1 MADAAPGSE
10 DLGRSVE
17 RLADRLRTLADTRL
31 ARPIDGGA
39 TAADRAHALAQALA
53 DAEQGI
59 AERAA
64 EQPPAW
70 RAVPRL
76 GDLAVG
82 DQVAVTGADLVAAC
96 EGLDRTSRSGRG
108 RAVRRPQPSWRRPS
122 PTSDRRLLGRPALS
136 RRCRAGPGSRRPG
149 A

>member
-31 ARPIDGGA
+31 ARPLDGGA

-64 EQPPAW
+64 ERPPAW

-96 EGLDRTSRSGRG
+96 DGLGPDEPVWTRAGRSAASAVLA
-108 RAVRRPQPSWRRPS
+108 RAVADVRELAA
-122 PTSDRRLLGRPALS
+122 LL
-136 RRCRAGPGSRRPG
+136 
-149 A
+149 

>member
-31 ARPIDGGA
+31 ARRIGGAA
-39 TAADRAHALAQALA
+39 TAADRAHGLAQALA
-53 DAEQGI
+53 DAEKGI

-64 EQPPAW
+64 GQPPAW
-70 RAVPRL
+70 RPVPRL

-96 EGLDRTSRSGRG
+96 EGLGPDD
-108 RAVRRPQPSWRRPS
+108 AVW
-122 PTSDRRLLGRPALS
+122 T
-136 RRCRAGPGSRRPG
+136 RAGRSAASAVLAQAVADVREL
-149 A
+149 AALL

>member
-1 MADAAPGSE
+1 MAAAAPGSE

-31 ARPIDGGA
+31 ARPLDGGA

-59 AERAA
+59 AGRAA
-64 EQPPAW
+64 KRPPAW

-96 EGLDRTSRSGRG
+96 GGLEADEAVWTRAG
-108 RAVRRPQPSWRRPS
+108 RAPASVALARAVADVRELAS
-122 PTSDRRLLGRPALS
+122 LL
-136 RRCRAGPGSRRPG
+136 
-149 A
+149 